1 MLIGIIIGAI
11 IGTILLV
18 TLAYLYTKQQIKI
31 QELKDNDLETETLIE
46 SLLLDLPIEKKL
58 RNALFETE
66 RGEAKCMEE
75 INKIIELQ
83 TDLLDGIGKPS
94 FVFLKDKGA
103 FFILEHPINGLKKYY
118 YNRDLTEG
126 LESSLLSETQKLLL
140 YYNEHIEI
148 LMSKYELYK
157 KLSASHRENIN
168 KIDGIQKQHEQLQKI
183 KKHKKNIS
191 ELEGRTDI
199 EVNALKNEYIL
210 EDIEQELDFK
220 NQCLKEISLLNEK
233 MDSNFDKKVD
243 EDFKTEI
250 NKLLRKIEDNPEN
263 LE

>member
-1 MLIGIIIGAI
+1 MLIGMILGAV
-11 IGTILLV
+11 IGTILLAA
-18 TLAYLYTKQQIKI
+18 LAYWYTKQQIKI
-31 QELKDNDLETETLIE
+31 QEVLDNDLETATIIE

-66 RGEAKCMEE
+66 RGEAKCVEE

-94 FVFLKDKGA
+94 FVLLKDKGA
-103 FFILEHPINGLKKYY
+103 FFILEHPISGTKKYY

-126 LESSLLSETQKLLL
+126 LESSMLSETQKLLL
-140 YYNEHIEI
+140 YYNEHIDI

-157 KLSASHRENIN
+157 RLSVSHRENIN

-210 EDIEQELDFK
+210 EDIERELDFK
-220 NQCLKEISLLNEK
+220 NQCLKEISQLYEK
-233 MDSNFDKKVD
+233 MDSIFDHKAGGD
-243 EDFKTEI
+243 YKTEI
-250 NKLLRKIEDNPEN
+250 KNLIKKIEDDPEKMD
-263 LE
+263 